1 MLFTIDLRHFDDIVA
16 TCLPHRAIL
25 VDWTQHLYGLI
36 ISSSKARWLQIY
48 TFIISVSERRD
59 FNYSNYAHETNVKAA
74 PGRMTCPE
82 RYTFI
87 TANLLQG
94 LNIVGKIQNMTSA
107 LHRLTQVRTALSS
120 MEGGAHLCNMAS
132 APTV

>member
-1 MLFTIDLRHFDDIVA
+1 MYL
-16 TCLPHRAIL
+16 
-25 VDWTQHLYGLI
+25 
-36 ISSSKARWLQIY
+36 
-48 TFIISVSERRD
+48 VSERRD
-59 FNYSNYAHETNVKAA
+59 FNYMNYAQETN
-74 PGRMTCPE
+74 GRGIVTCQE
-82 RYTFI
+82 RFTFI